1 METLMKD
8 RQNGKSLVRWRGE
21 DKMERLGQH
30 LVRWRYIVVAI
41 WTVLLAV
48 SVYFGLQLPGE
59 LRGNGFAIQD
69 GRFEQ
74 VEDTLNDRFDR
85 AGASM
90 IVLLEGGDLD
100 TVLEDQRERLEAV
113 NGVDGVLTPNENP
126 DARAGDVAY
135 LLLEFNDYET
145 AEASIEDV
153 RNALITNTDTD
164 VRLTGEPVFA
174 DDLNEASKND
184 LIRAELIGIP
194 VALVVLLLVFGT
206 PLAAFMPLFVGVI
219 TFIVA
224 AGALFFFAQ
233 SMELSIFVLN
243 AVAMIA
249 IALGIDFSLLL
260 VNRYR
265 EELAQGKSREA
276 AIVRTVATAGR
287 SILFS
292 GLCVFVGLAGL
303 LFIQVDVFQA
313 VALGALIAVAGAVLS
328 ALTLLPSALY
338 IVGDAINKGRLI
350 KTNEVRS
357 EVRWQQLARFVMK
370 RPVVMTLVA
379 LLLLLPS
386 LWFVRDLELN
396 IPDADA
402 LPTSYESRAA
412 LERWDEVFGATAT
425 DAVLLFE
432 TNDLTESM
440 ILDEL
445 VALTDELNEDP
456 IVDNVTTFLTASGL
470 EPAEFQQLAE
480 VAPEQLEAFDRLLTL
495 DGNTDLALINV
506 SFDVPPSDKEAQAFV
521 RDWLDKGFAVGGPAA
536 FNEEIYEEI
545 YDSIPYAV
553 ITVIL
558 ATFVILMWAFRSIL
572 IPIKAIIMNVLGL
585 GATFGL
591 LVIIFE
597 SGYVY
602 DAETISILTPVFIF
616 SLVFGLSMDYEV
628 FLVSRIEE
636 YYRETGDNDYAT
648 EMGLA
653 KTSKIITSAAV
664 IMIVVT
670 GAFAFTGVSPIKQL
684 GVGIAL
690 AIFIDATIIRILLV
704 PSLMK
709 LFGDWNWWWF
719 GKKNLPKRNLH

>member
-1 METLMKD
+1 
-8 RQNGKSLVRWRGE
+8 
-21 DKMERLGQH
+21 MERLGKI
-30 LVRWRYIVVAI
+30 LVRWRYAVVLI

-69 GRFEQ
+69 GRFAQ

-90 IVLLEGGDLD
+90 IVLLEGGDVE
-100 TVLEDQRERLEAV
+100 TVIEQQRDRLME
-113 NGVDGVLTPNENP
+113 VDGIDGVITPTENP
-126 DARAGDVAY
+126 DARSGDVAY
-135 LLLEFNDYET
+135 LLLEFEDYDT
-145 AEASIEDV
+145 AEASIADV
-153 RNALITNTDTD
+153 RNALIRDTDTD

-194 VALVVLLLVFGT
+194 VALLVLLLVFGT
-206 PLAAFMPLFVGVI
+206 PLAAIMPLFVGLI

-224 AGALFFFAQ
+224 AGSLFFFAQ
-233 SMELSIFVLN
+233 TMELSIFVLN

-276 AIVRTVATAGR
+276 AIIRTVATAGR

-313 VALGALIAVAGAVLS
+313 IALGALIAVAGAVLS

-338 IVGDAINKGRLI
+338 IVGDAINKGRLV
-350 KTNEVRS
+350 KTNETRS
-357 EVRWQQLARFVMK
+357 EVRWQKLARFVMK
-370 RPVVMTLVA
+370 RPVTMTLVA
-379 LLLLLPS
+379 LFLLLPS

-412 LERWDEVFGATAT
+412 LERWDDVFGETST

-432 TNDLTESM
+432 TNDLTDPM

-445 VALTDELNEDP
+445 TALTDELAEDP

-470 EPAEFQQLAE
+470 EPAEFQQLVE
-480 VAPEQLEAFDRLLTL
+480 VAPEQLEAFDRLVTL
-495 DGNTDLALINV
+495 EGNTDLALVNV
-506 SFDVPPSDKEAQAFV
+506 SFDVPPSDKDAQAFV
-521 RDWLDKGFAVGGPAA
+521 RDWRDKGFDVGGPAA

-553 ITVIL
+553 VTVIL
-558 ATFVILMWAFRSIL
+558 ATMVILMWAFRSIL

-719 GKKNLPKRNLH
+719 GKKDLPKRNMH

>member
-1 METLMKD
+1 
-8 RQNGKSLVRWRGE
+8 
-21 DKMERLGQH
+21 MERLGQA
-30 LVRWRYIVVAI
+30 LVRWRYAVVLI

-48 SVYFGLQLPGE
+48 SVYFGLQLPSE

-69 GRFEQ
+69 GRFAQ
-74 VEDTLNDRFDR
+74 VEDKLNDRFDR

-100 TVLEDQRERLEAV
+100 MVIEQQRDRLVEV
-113 NGVDGVLTPNENP
+113 DGVDGVITPAENP
-126 DARAGDVAY
+126 EARDGDVAY
-135 LLLEFNDYET
+135 LLLEFEDYDT
-145 AEASIEDV
+145 AETSIEDV
-153 RNALITNTDTD
+153 RSALIRDTDTD

-194 VALVVLLLVFGT
+194 VALLVLLLVFGT
-206 PLAAFMPLFVGVI
+206 PLAAFMPLFVGLI

-224 AGALFFFAQ
+224 AGSLFFFAQ
-233 SMELSIFVLN
+233 TMELSIFVLN

-265 EELAQGKSREA
+265 EELAKGKSREA

-313 VALGALIAVAGAVLS
+313 IALGALIAVAGAVLS

-338 IVGDAINKGRLI
+338 IVGDTINKGRLV
-350 KTNEVRS
+350 KTNETRS
-357 EVRWQQLARFVMK
+357 EVRWQKLARFVMR
-370 RPVVMTLVA
+370 RPVTMTLVA

-412 LERWDEVFGATAT
+412 LERWDDVFGETST

-432 TNDLTESM
+432 TNDLTDSM

-445 VALTDELNEDP
+445 TGLTDELSEGP

-480 VAPEQLEAFDRLLTL
+480 AAPEQLEAFERLVTL
-495 DGNTDLALINV
+495 EGNTDLALVNV
-506 SFDVPPSDKEAQAFV
+506 SFDVPPSDKDAQAFV
-521 RDWLDKGFAVGGPAA
+521 RDWRENGFDVGGPAA

-553 ITVIL
+553 VTVIL
-558 ATFVILMWAFRSIL
+558 ATMFILMWAFRSVL

-709 LFGDWNWWWF
+709 MFGDWNWWWF
-719 GKKNLPKRNLH
+719 GKKDLPKRNLH

>member
-1 METLMKD
+1 
-8 RQNGKSLVRWRGE
+8 
-21 DKMERLGQH
+21 MERLGQA
-30 LVRWRYIVVAI
+30 LVRWRYAVVLI

-69 GRFEQ
+69 GRFAQ

-90 IVLLEGGDLD
+90 IVLLEGGDLE
-100 TVLEDQRERLEAV
+100 TVIAQQRDRLMDVE
-113 NGVDGVLTPNENP
+113 GVDGVITPSENP
-126 DARAGDVAY
+126 DARSGDAAY
-135 LLLEFNDYET
+135 LLLEFEDYDT
-145 AEASIEDV
+145 AEASIADV
-153 RNALITNTDTD
+153 RDALIRDTETE

-194 VALVVLLLVFGT
+194 VALLVLLLVFGT
-206 PLAAFMPLFVGVI
+206 PLAAVMPLFVGLI

-233 SMELSIFVLN
+233 TMELSIFVLN

-265 EELAQGKSREA
+265 EELAKGNSREA

-313 VALGALIAVAGAVLS
+313 IALGALIAVAGAVLS

-350 KTNEVRS
+350 KTNETRS
-357 EVRWQQLARFVMK
+357 EVRWQKLARFVMR
-370 RPVVMTLVA
+370 RPVTMTLVA

-412 LERWDEVFGATAT
+412 LERWDDVFGETST

-432 TNDLTESM
+432 TNDLTDSM

-445 VALTDELNEDP
+445 TALTDELSEDP
-456 IVDNVTTFLTASGL
+456 IVDNVTTFLTASEL
-470 EPAEFQQLAE
+470 EPAEFQQLAKA
-480 VAPEQLEAFDRLLTL
+480 APKQLEAFNRLVTL
-495 DGNTDLALINV
+495 DGNTDIALVNV
-506 SFDVPPSDKEAQAFV
+506 SFNVPPSDKDAQAFV
-521 RDWLDKGFAVGGPAA
+521 RDWRESGFDVGGPAA

-553 ITVIL
+553 VTVIL
-558 ATFVILMWAFRSIL
+558 ATMVILMWAFRSVL

-709 LFGDWNWWWF
+709 LLGDWNWWWF
-719 GKKNLPKRNLH
+719 GKKDLPKRNLH

>member
-1 METLMKD
+1 
-8 RQNGKSLVRWRGE
+8 
-21 DKMERLGQH
+21 MERLGQA
-30 LVRWRYIVVAI
+30 LVRWRYAVVLI

-69 GRFEQ
+69 GRFAQ

-100 TVLEDQRERLEAV
+100 MVIEQQRDRLVEV
-113 NGVDGVLTPNENP
+113 DGVDGVITPAENP
-126 DARAGDVAY
+126 EARDGDVAY
-135 LLLEFNDYET
+135 LLLEFEDYDT
-145 AEASIEDV
+145 AETSIEDV
-153 RNALITNTDTD
+153 RSALIRDTDTD

-194 VALVVLLLVFGT
+194 VALLVLLLVFGT
-206 PLAAFMPLFVGVI
+206 PLAAFMPLFVGLI

-224 AGALFFFAQ
+224 AGSLFFFAQ
-233 SMELSIFVLN
+233 TMELSIFVLN

-265 EELAQGKSREA
+265 EELAKGKSREA
-276 AIVRTVATAGR
+276 AIVQTVATAGR

-313 VALGALIAVAGAVLS
+313 IALGALIAVAGAVLS

-338 IVGDAINKGRLI
+338 IVGDTINKGRLV
-350 KTNEVRS
+350 KTNETRS
-357 EVRWQQLARFVMK
+357 EVRWQKLARFVMR
-370 RPVVMTLVA
+370 RPVTMTLVA

-412 LERWDEVFGATAT
+412 LERWDDVFGETST

-432 TNDLTESM
+432 TNDLTDSM

-445 VALTDELNEDP
+445 TALTDELSEDP

-480 VAPEQLEAFDRLLTL
+480 AAPEQLEAFERLVTL
-495 DGNTDLALINV
+495 EGNTDLALVNV
-506 SFDVPPSDKEAQAFV
+506 SFDVPPSDKDAQAFV
-521 RDWLDKGFAVGGPAA
+521 RDWRENGFDVGGPAA

-553 ITVIL
+553 VTVIL
-558 ATFVILMWAFRSIL
+558 ATMFILMWAFRSVL

-709 LFGDWNWWWF
+709 MFGDWNWWWF
-719 GKKNLPKRNLH
+719 GKKDLPKRNLH

>member
-1 METLMKD
+1 
-8 RQNGKSLVRWRGE
+8 
-21 DKMERLGQH
+21 MERLGQA
-30 LVRWRYIVVAI
+30 LVRWRYAVVLI

-48 SVYFGLQLPGE
+48 SVYFGLQLPSE

-69 GRFEQ
+69 GRFAQ

-90 IVLLEGGDLD
+90 IVLLEGGDLE
-100 TVLEDQRERLEAV
+100 TVIEQQRDRLAEV
-113 NGVDGVLTPNENP
+113 DGVDGVITPTENP
-126 DARAGDVAY
+126 DARSGDVAY
-135 LLLEFNDYET
+135 LLLEFEDYDA
-145 AEASIEDV
+145 AEASISDV
-153 RNALITNTDTD
+153 RNALIRDTDTN

-194 VALVVLLLVFGT
+194 VALLVLLLVFGT
-206 PLAAFMPLFVGVI
+206 PLAAVMPLFVGLI

-224 AGALFFFAQ
+224 AGSLFFFAQ
-233 SMELSIFVLN
+233 TMELSIFVLN

-265 EELAQGKSREA
+265 EELTHGKSREA

-313 VALGALIAVAGAVLS
+313 IALGALIAVAGAVLS

-338 IVGDAINKGRLI
+338 IVGDAINKGRLV
-350 KTNEVRS
+350 KTNETRS
-357 EVRWQQLARFVMK
+357 EVRWQKLARFVMR
-370 RPVVMTLVA
+370 RPVTMTLVA

-412 LERWDEVFGATAT
+412 LERWDDVFGETST

-432 TNDLTESM
+432 TNDLTDSM

-445 VALTDELNEDP
+445 TALTDELSEDP

-480 VAPEQLEAFDRLLTL
+480 VAPEQLEAFERLVTL
-495 DGNTDLALINV
+495 EGNTDLALVNISFNV
-506 SFDVPPSDKEAQAFV
+506 APSDKDAQAFV
-521 RDWLDKGFAVGGPAA
+521 RDWRESGFDVGGPAA

-553 ITVIL
+553 VTVIL
-558 ATFVILMWAFRSIL
+558 ATMVILMWAFRSVL

-709 LFGDWNWWWF
+709 LLGDWNWWWF
-719 GKKNLPKRNLH
+719 GKKDLPKRNLH

>member
-1 METLMKD
+1 
-8 RQNGKSLVRWRGE
+8 
-21 DKMERLGQH
+21 MERLGQA
-30 LVRWRYIVVAI
+30 LVRWRYAVVLI

-48 SVYFGLQLPGE
+48 SVYFGLQLPSE

-69 GRFEQ
+69 GRFAQ

-100 TVLEDQRERLEAV
+100 TVIEQQRDRLIDV
-113 NGVDGVLTPNENP
+113 DGVDGVITPAENP
-126 DARAGDVAY
+126 DARSGDAAY
-135 LLLEFNDYET
+135 LLLEFEDYDT
-145 AEASIEDV
+145 AEASIDDV
-153 RNALITNTDTD
+153 RNALIRDTDTD

-194 VALVVLLLVFGT
+194 VALLVLLLVFGT
-206 PLAAFMPLFVGVI
+206 PLAAVMPLFVGLI

-224 AGALFFFAQ
+224 AGSLFFFAQ
-233 SMELSIFVLN
+233 TMELSIFVLN

-265 EELAQGKSREA
+265 EELAHGKSREA

-313 VALGALIAVAGAVLS
+313 IALGALIAVAGAVLS

-350 KTNEVRS
+350 KTNETRS
-357 EVRWQQLARFVMK
+357 EVRWQKLARFVMR
-370 RPVVMTLVA
+370 RPVTMTLVA

-412 LERWDEVFGATAT
+412 LERWDDVFGETST

-432 TNDLTESM
+432 TNDLTDSM

-445 VALTDELNEDP
+445 TALTDELSEDP

-480 VAPEQLEAFDRLLTL
+480 AAPEQLEAFERLVTL
-495 DGNTDLALINV
+495 EGNTDLALVNV
-506 SFDVPPSDKEAQAFV
+506 SFNVPPSDKDAQAFV
-521 RDWLDKGFAVGGPAA
+521 RDWRESGFDVGGPAA

-553 ITVIL
+553 VTVIL
-558 ATFVILMWAFRSIL
+558 ATMVILMWAFRSVL

-709 LFGDWNWWWF
+709 LLGDWNWWWF
-719 GKKNLPKRNLH
+719 GKKDLPKRNLH

>member
-1 METLMKD
+1 MERL
-8 RQNGKSLVRWRGE
+8 GKNLVRWRFW
-21 DKMERLGQH
+21 
-30 LVRWRYIVVAI
+30 VIAV

-48 SVYFGLQLPGE
+48 SIYFGLQLPGE
-59 LRGNGFAIQD
+59 LRGNGFAVQD
-69 GRFEQ
+69 GRFAQ
-74 VEDTLNDRFDR
+74 VEDTLNNRFDR

-90 IVLLEGGDLD
+90 IVLLEGGDLE
-100 TVLEDQRERLEAV
+100 TVMAEQKTRLESV
-113 NGVDGVLTPNENP
+113 MGVDGVITPVENP
-126 DARAGDVAY
+126 DARSGDAAY
-135 LLLEFNDYET
+135 FVLEFEDQEA
-145 AEASIEDV
+145 AEAAIADV
-153 RNALITNTDTD
+153 RDELIRDTDTE

-174 DDLNEASKND
+174 QDLNEASKND

-206 PLAAFMPLFVGVI
+206 PLAAFMPLFVGLI

-224 AGALFFFAQ
+224 AGSLFFFTQ
-233 SMELSIFVLN
+233 TMELSIFVLN

-265 EELAQGKSREA
+265 EELAKGLAREA

-313 VALGALIAVAGAVLS
+313 IALGALIAVAGAVLS

-350 KTNEVRS
+350 RTNETRS
-357 EVRWQQLARFVMK
+357 EVRWQKLARFVMK
-370 RPVVMTLVA
+370 RPVAMTLVA

-412 LERWDEVFGATAT
+412 LERWDDVFGETST

-432 TNDLTESM
+432 TNDLTDSM

-445 VALTDELNEDP
+445 TTLTDELNEDP
-456 IVDNVTTFLTASGL
+456 IVDNVTTFLTASNL
-470 EPAEFQQLAE
+470 TAAEFQQLVQ
-480 VAPEQLEAFDRLLTL
+480 VAPEQLEAFERLVTL
-495 DGNTDLALINV
+495 EGNTDLALVNV
-506 SFDVPPSDKEAQAFV
+506 SFDVPPSDKAAQAFV
-521 RDWLDKGFAVGGPAA
+521 RDWRDQGFDVGGPAA

-553 ITVIL
+553 VTVIL
-558 ATFVILMWAFRSIL
+558 ATMVILMWAFRSIL

-690 AIFIDATIIRILLV
+690 AIFIDATIIRMLLV

-719 GKKNLPKRNLH
+719 GKKDLPKRNLH

>member
-1 METLMKD
+1 
-8 RQNGKSLVRWRGE
+8 
-21 DKMERLGQH
+21 MERLGH
-30 LVRWRYIVVAI
+30 TLVRWRYIVVAI

-69 GRFEQ
+69 GRFAQ
-74 VEDTLNDRFDR
+74 VEDKLNDRFDR

-100 TVLEDQRERLEAV
+100 AALEEQREQLEAV
-113 NGVDGVLTPNENP
+113 NGVDGIITPDENP
-126 DARAGDVAY
+126 DARSGDVAY

-153 RNALITNTDTD
+153 RNALIQNSDTEI
-164 VRLTGEPVFA
+164 RLTGEPVFA

-224 AGALFFFAQ
+224 AGSLFFFAQ
-233 SMELSIFVLN
+233 TMELSIFVLN

-265 EELAQGKSREA
+265 EELAKGKSREA

-313 VALGALIAVAGAVLS
+313 IALGALIAVAGAVLS

-412 LERWDEVFGATAT
+412 LERWDDVFGATAT

-432 TNDLTESM
+432 TNDLTNSM

-445 VALTDELNEDP
+445 TALTDELNEDP

-470 EPAEFQQLAE
+470 EPEAFQQLAE
-480 VAPEQLEAFDRLLTL
+480 VAPEQLEAFDRLVTL
-495 DGNTDLALINV
+495 DGDTNLALVNV

-521 RDWLDKGFAVGGPAA
+521 RDWREKGFEVGGPAA

-653 KTSKIITSAAV
+653 KTSKIITSAAI

>member
-1 METLMKD
+1 
-8 RQNGKSLVRWRGE
+8 
-21 DKMERLGQH
+21 MERLGQA
-30 LVRWRYIVVAI
+30 LVRWRYAVVLI

-48 SVYFGLQLPGE
+48 SVYFGLQLPSE

-69 GRFEQ
+69 GRFAQ

-90 IVLLEGGDLD
+90 IVLLEGGDLE
-100 TVLEDQRERLEAV
+100 TVIEQQRDRLLDVE
-113 NGVDGVLTPNENP
+113 GIDGVITPAENP
-126 DARAGDVAY
+126 EARSGDVAY
-135 LLLEFNDYET
+135 LLLEFEDYDA
-145 AEASIEDV
+145 AEASIADV
-153 RNALITNTDTD
+153 RDALIRDTDTD

-194 VALVVLLLVFGT
+194 VALLVLLLVFGT
-206 PLAAFMPLFVGVI
+206 PLAAVMPLFVGLI

-224 AGALFFFAQ
+224 AGSLFFFAQ
-233 SMELSIFVLN
+233 TMELSIFVLN

-265 EELAQGKSREA
+265 EELAHGKSREA

-313 VALGALIAVAGAVLS
+313 IALGALIAVAGAVLS

-350 KTNEVRS
+350 KTNETRS
-357 EVRWQQLARFVMK
+357 EVRWQKLARFVMR
-370 RPVVMTLVA
+370 RPVTMTLVA

-412 LERWDEVFGATAT
+412 LERWDDVFGETST

-432 TNDLTESM
+432 TNDLTDSM

-445 VALTDELNEDP
+445 TALTDELSEDP

-480 VAPEQLEAFDRLLTL
+480 AAPEQLEAFERLVTL
-495 DGNTDLALINV
+495 EGNTDLALVNV
-506 SFDVPPSDKEAQAFV
+506 SFNVPPSDKDAQAFV
-521 RDWLDKGFAVGGPAA
+521 RDWRESGFDVGGPAA

-553 ITVIL
+553 VTVIL
-558 ATFVILMWAFRSIL
+558 ATMVILMWAFRSVL

-709 LFGDWNWWWF
+709 LLGDWNWWWF
-719 GKKNLPKRNLH
+719 GKKDLPKRNLH

>member
-1 METLMKD
+1 
-8 RQNGKSLVRWRGE
+8 
-21 DKMERLGQH
+21 MERLGQA
-30 LVRWRYIVVAI
+30 LVRWRYAVVLI

-48 SVYFGLQLPGE
+48 SVYFGLQLPSE

-69 GRFEQ
+69 GRFAQ

-100 TVLEDQRERLEAV
+100 MVIEQQRDRLVEV
-113 NGVDGVLTPNENP
+113 DGVDGVITPAENP
-126 DARAGDVAY
+126 EARDGDVAY
-135 LLLEFNDYET
+135 LLLEFEDYDT
-145 AEASIEDV
+145 AETSIEDV
-153 RNALITNTDTD
+153 RSALIRDTDTD

-194 VALVVLLLVFGT
+194 VALLVLLLVFGT
-206 PLAAFMPLFVGVI
+206 PLAAFMPLFVGLI

-224 AGALFFFAQ
+224 AGSLFFFAQ
-233 SMELSIFVLN
+233 TMELSIFVLN

-265 EELAQGKSREA
+265 EELAKGKSREA

-313 VALGALIAVAGAVLS
+313 IALGALIAVAGAVLS

-338 IVGDAINKGRLI
+338 IVGDTINKGRLV
-350 KTNEVRS
+350 KTNETRS
-357 EVRWQQLARFVMK
+357 EVRWQKLARFVMR
-370 RPVVMTLVA
+370 RPVTMTLVA

-412 LERWDEVFGATAT
+412 LERWDDVFGETST

-432 TNDLTESM
+432 TNDLTDSM

-445 VALTDELNEDP
+445 TALTDELSEDP

-480 VAPEQLEAFDRLLTL
+480 AAPEQLEAFERLVTL
-495 DGNTDLALINV
+495 EGNTDLALVNV
-506 SFDVPPSDKEAQAFV
+506 SFNVPPSDKDAQAFV
-521 RDWLDKGFAVGGPAA
+521 RDWRENGFDVGGPAA

-553 ITVIL
+553 VTVIL
-558 ATFVILMWAFRSIL
+558 ATMFILMWAFRSVL

-709 LFGDWNWWWF
+709 MFGDWNWWWF
-719 GKKNLPKRNLH
+719 GKKDLPKRNLH

>member
-1 METLMKD
+1 
-8 RQNGKSLVRWRGE
+8 
-21 DKMERLGQH
+21 MERLGQA
-30 LVRWRYIVVAI
+30 LVRWRYAVVLI
-41 WTVLLAV
+41 WTVLLTV
-48 SVYFGLQLPGE
+48 SVYFGLQLPSE

-69 GRFEQ
+69 GRFAQ

-100 TVLEDQRERLEAV
+100 TVIEQQRDRLAE
-113 NGVDGVLTPNENP
+113 VDGIDGVITPAENP
-126 DARAGDVAY
+126 EARDGDVAY
-135 LLLEFNDYET
+135 LLLEFEDYDT

-153 RNALITNTDTD
+153 RSALIRDTDTD

-194 VALVVLLLVFGT
+194 VALLVLLLVFGT
-206 PLAAFMPLFVGVI
+206 PLAAFMPLFVGLI

-224 AGALFFFAQ
+224 AGSLFFFAQ
-233 SMELSIFVLN
+233 TMELSIFVLN

-265 EELAQGKSREA
+265 EELAKEKSREA

-313 VALGALIAVAGAVLS
+313 IALGALIAVAGAVLS

-338 IVGDAINKGRLI
+338 IVGDTINKGRLV
-350 KTNEVRS
+350 KTNETRS
-357 EVRWQQLARFVMK
+357 EVRWQKLARFVMR
-370 RPVVMTLVA
+370 RPVTMTLVA

-412 LERWDEVFGATAT
+412 LERWDDVFGETST

-432 TNDLTESM
+432 TNDLTDSM

-445 VALTDELNEDP
+445 TALTDELSEDP

-480 VAPEQLEAFDRLLTL
+480 AAPEQLEAFDRLVTL
-495 DGNTDLALINV
+495 EGNTDLALVNV
-506 SFDVPPSDKEAQAFV
+506 SFDVPPSDKDAQAFV
-521 RDWLDKGFAVGGPAA
+521 RDWRENGFDVGGPAA

-553 ITVIL
+553 VTVIL
-558 ATFVILMWAFRSIL
+558 ATMVILMWAFRSVL

-709 LFGDWNWWWF
+709 MFGDWNWWWF
-719 GKKNLPKRNLH
+719 GKKDLPKRNLH

>member
-1 METLMKD
+1 
-8 RQNGKSLVRWRGE
+8 
-21 DKMERLGQH
+21 MERLGQA
-30 LVRWRYIVVAI
+30 LVRWRYAVVLI

-48 SVYFGLQLPGE
+48 SVYFGLQLPSE

-69 GRFEQ
+69 GRFAQ

-90 IVLLEGGDLD
+90 IVLLEGGDLE
-100 TVLEDQRERLEAV
+100 TVIEQQRDRLVEID
-113 NGVDGVLTPNENP
+113 GVDGVIRPAENP
-126 DARAGDVAY
+126 DARSGDVAY
-135 LLLEFNDYET
+135 LLLEFEDYDT

-153 RNALITNTDTD
+153 RGALIRDTDTD

-194 VALVVLLLVFGT
+194 VALLVLLLVFGT
-206 PLAAFMPLFVGVI
+206 PLAAFMPLFVGLI

-224 AGALFFFAQ
+224 AGSLFFFAQ
-233 SMELSIFVLN
+233 TMELSIFVLN

-265 EELAQGKSREA
+265 EELAKGKSREA

-313 VALGALIAVAGAVLS
+313 IALGALIAVAGAVLS

-338 IVGDAINKGRLI
+338 IVGDAINKGRLV
-350 KTNEVRS
+350 KTNETRS
-357 EVRWQQLARFVMK
+357 EVRWQKLARFVMR
-370 RPVVMTLVA
+370 RPVTMTLVA

-412 LERWDEVFGATAT
+412 LERWDDVFGETST

-432 TNDLTESM
+432 TNDLTDSM

-445 VALTDELNEDP
+445 TALTDELSDDP

-470 EPAEFQQLAE
+470 EPVEFQQLAE
-480 VAPEQLEAFDRLLTL
+480 AAPEQLEAFERLVTL
-495 DGNTDLALINV
+495 EGNTDLALVNV
-506 SFDVPPSDKEAQAFV
+506 SFNVPPSDKDAQAFV
-521 RDWLDKGFAVGGPAA
+521 RDWRESGFDVGGPAA

-553 ITVIL
+553 VTVIM
-558 ATFVILMWAFRSIL
+558 ATMIILMWAFRSVL

-709 LFGDWNWWWF
+709 MFGDWNWWWF
-719 GKKNLPKRNLH
+719 GKKDLPKRNLH

>member
-1 METLMKD
+1 
-8 RQNGKSLVRWRGE
+8 
-21 DKMERLGQH
+21 MERLGH
-30 LVRWRYIVVAI
+30 TLVRWRYIVVAI

-59 LRGNGFAIQD
+59 LRGNGFAIQE
-69 GRFEQ
+69 GRFAQ
-74 VEDTLNDRFDR
+74 VEDKLNDRFDR

-100 TVLEDQRERLEAV
+100 AALEEQREQLEAV
-113 NGVDGVLTPNENP
+113 NGVDGIITPDENP
-126 DARAGDVAY
+126 DARSGDVAY

-153 RNALITNTDTD
+153 RNALIQNSDTEI
-164 VRLTGEPVFA
+164 RLTGEPVFA

-224 AGALFFFAQ
+224 AGSLFFFAQ
-233 SMELSIFVLN
+233 TMELSIFVLN

-265 EELAQGKSREA
+265 EELAKGKSREA

-313 VALGALIAVAGAVLS
+313 IALGALIAVAGAVLS

-412 LERWDEVFGATAT
+412 LERWDDVFGATAT

-432 TNDLTESM
+432 TNDLTNSM

-445 VALTDELNEDP
+445 TALTDELNEDP

-470 EPAEFQQLAE
+470 EPEAFQQLAE
-480 VAPEQLEAFDRLLTL
+480 VAPEQLEAFDRLVTL
-495 DGNTDLALINV
+495 DGDTNLALVNV

-521 RDWLDKGFAVGGPAA
+521 RDWREKGFEVGGPAA

-653 KTSKIITSAAV
+653 KTSKIITSAAI

>member
-1 METLMKD
+1 
-8 RQNGKSLVRWRGE
+8 
-21 DKMERLGQH
+21 MERLGQA
-30 LVRWRYIVVAI
+30 LVRWRYAVVLI

-48 SVYFGLQLPGE
+48 SVYFGLQLPSE

-69 GRFEQ
+69 GRFAQ

-100 TVLEDQRERLEAV
+100 TVIEQQRDRLID
-113 NGVDGVLTPNENP
+113 VDGIDGVITPAENL
-126 DARAGDVAY
+126 DARSGNVAY
-135 LLLEFNDYET
+135 LLLEFEDYDT
-145 AEASIEDV
+145 AEASIDDV
-153 RNALITNTDTD
+153 RNALIRDTDTD

-194 VALVVLLLVFGT
+194 VALLVLLLVFGT
-206 PLAAFMPLFVGVI
+206 PLAAVMPLFVGLI

-224 AGALFFFAQ
+224 AGSLFFFAQ
-233 SMELSIFVLN
+233 TMELSIFVLN

-265 EELAQGKSREA
+265 EELAHGKSREA

-313 VALGALIAVAGAVLS
+313 IALGALIAVAGAVLS

-350 KTNEVRS
+350 KTNETRS
-357 EVRWQQLARFVMK
+357 EVRWQKLARFVMR
-370 RPVVMTLVA
+370 RPVTMTLVA

-412 LERWDEVFGATAT
+412 LERWDDVFGETST

-432 TNDLTESM
+432 TNDLTDSM

-445 VALTDELNEDP
+445 TALTDELSEDP

-480 VAPEQLEAFDRLLTL
+480 AAPEQLEAFERLVTL
-495 DGNTDLALINV
+495 EGNTDLALVNV
-506 SFDVPPSDKEAQAFV
+506 SFNVPPSDKDAQAFV
-521 RDWLDKGFAVGGPAA
+521 RDWRESGFDVGGPAA

-553 ITVIL
+553 VTVIL
-558 ATFVILMWAFRSIL
+558 ATMVILMWAFRSVL

-709 LFGDWNWWWF
+709 LLGDWNWWWF
-719 GKKNLPKRNLH
+719 GKKDLPKRNLH

>member
-1 METLMKD
+1 
-8 RQNGKSLVRWRGE
+8 
-21 DKMERLGQH
+21 MERLGQA
-30 LVRWRYIVVAI
+30 LVRWRYAVVLI

-48 SVYFGLQLPGE
+48 SVYFGLQLPSE

-69 GRFEQ
+69 GRFAQ
-74 VEDTLNDRFDR
+74 VEDKLNDRFDR

-100 TVLEDQRERLEAV
+100 TVIEQQRDRLAE
-113 NGVDGVLTPNENP
+113 VDGIDGVITPAENP
-126 DARAGDVAY
+126 EARDGDVAY
-135 LLLEFNDYET
+135 LLLEFEDYDT

-153 RNALITNTDTD
+153 RRALIRDTDTD

-194 VALVVLLLVFGT
+194 VALLVLLLVFGT
-206 PLAAFMPLFVGVI
+206 PLAAFMPLFVGLI

-224 AGALFFFAQ
+224 AGSLFFFAQ
-233 SMELSIFVLN
+233 TMELSIFVLN

-265 EELAQGKSREA
+265 EELAKGKSREA

-313 VALGALIAVAGAVLS
+313 IALGALIAVAGAVLS

-338 IVGDAINKGRLI
+338 IVGDTINKGRLV
-350 KTNEVRS
+350 KTNETRS
-357 EVRWQQLARFVMK
+357 EVRWQKLARFVMR
-370 RPVVMTLVA
+370 RPVTMTLVA

-412 LERWDEVFGATAT
+412 LERWDDVFGETST

-432 TNDLTESM
+432 TNDLTDSM

-445 VALTDELNEDP
+445 TALTDELSEDP

-480 VAPEQLEAFDRLLTL
+480 AAPEQLEAFERLVTL
-495 DGNTDLALINV
+495 EGNTDLALVNV
-506 SFDVPPSDKEAQAFV
+506 SFNVPPSDKDAQAFV
-521 RDWLDKGFAVGGPAA
+521 RDWRENGFDVGGPAA

-553 ITVIL
+553 VTVIL
-558 ATFVILMWAFRSIL
+558 ATMVILMWAFRSVL

-670 GAFAFTGVSPIKQL
+670 GAFAFTGVSPIK
-684 GVGIAL
+684 
-690 AIFIDATIIRILLV
+690 
-704 PSLMK
+704 
-709 LFGDWNWWWF
+709 
-719 GKKNLPKRNLH
+719 

>member
-1 METLMKD
+1 
-8 RQNGKSLVRWRGE
+8 
-21 DKMERLGQH
+21 MERLGQA
-30 LVRWRYIVVAI
+30 LVRWRYAVVLI

-48 SVYFGLQLPGE
+48 SVYFGLQLPSE

-69 GRFEQ
+69 GRFAQ

-100 TVLEDQRERLEAV
+100 MVIEQQRDRLVEV
-113 NGVDGVLTPNENP
+113 DGVDGVITPAENP
-126 DARAGDVAY
+126 EARDGDVAY
-135 LLLEFNDYET
+135 LLLEFEDYDT
-145 AEASIEDV
+145 AETSIEDV
-153 RNALITNTDTD
+153 RSALIRDTDTD

-194 VALVVLLLVFGT
+194 VALLVLLLVFGT
-206 PLAAFMPLFVGVI
+206 PLAAVMPLFVGLI

-224 AGALFFFAQ
+224 AGSLFFFAQ
-233 SMELSIFVLN
+233 TMELSIFVLN

-265 EELAQGKSREA
+265 EELAKGKSREA

-313 VALGALIAVAGAVLS
+313 IALGALIAVAGAVLS

-338 IVGDAINKGRLI
+338 IVGDTINKGRLV
-350 KTNEVRS
+350 KTNETRS
-357 EVRWQQLARFVMK
+357 EVRWQKLARFVMR
-370 RPVVMTLVA
+370 RPVTMTLVA

-412 LERWDEVFGATAT
+412 LERWDDVFGETST

-432 TNDLTESM
+432 TNDLTDSM

-445 VALTDELNEDP
+445 TALTDELSEDP

-480 VAPEQLEAFDRLLTL
+480 AAPEQLEAFERLVTL
-495 DGNTDLALINV
+495 EGNTDLALVNV
-506 SFDVPPSDKEAQAFV
+506 SFNVPPSDKDAQAFV
-521 RDWLDKGFAVGGPAA
+521 RDWRDKGFDVGGPAA

-553 ITVIL
+553 VTVIL
-558 ATFVILMWAFRSIL
+558 ATMVILMWAFRSVL

-709 LFGDWNWWWF
+709 VFGDWNWWWF
-719 GKKNLPKRNLH
+719 GKKDLPKRNLH

>member
-1 METLMKD
+1 
-8 RQNGKSLVRWRGE
+8 
-21 DKMERLGQH
+21 MERLGQA
-30 LVRWRYIVVAI
+30 LVRWRYAVVLI

-48 SVYFGLQLPGE
+48 SVYFGLQLPSE

-69 GRFEQ
+69 GRFAQ
-74 VEDTLNDRFDR
+74 VEDKLNDRFDR

-100 TVLEDQRERLEAV
+100 TVIEQQRDRLAE
-113 NGVDGVLTPNENP
+113 VDGIDGVITPAENP
-126 DARAGDVAY
+126 EARDGDVAY
-135 LLLEFNDYET
+135 LLLEFEDYDT

-153 RNALITNTDTD
+153 RSALIRDTDTD

-194 VALVVLLLVFGT
+194 VALLVLLLVFGT
-206 PLAAFMPLFVGVI
+206 PLAAFMPLFVGLI

-224 AGALFFFAQ
+224 AGSLFFFAQ
-233 SMELSIFVLN
+233 TMELSIFVLN

-265 EELAQGKSREA
+265 EELAKGKSREA

-313 VALGALIAVAGAVLS
+313 IALGALIAVAGAVLS

-338 IVGDAINKGRLI
+338 IVGDTINRGRLV
-350 KTNEVRS
+350 KTNETRS
-357 EVRWQQLARFVMK
+357 EVRWQKLARFVMR
-370 RPVVMTLVA
+370 RPVTMTLVA

-412 LERWDEVFGATAT
+412 LERWDDVFGETST

-432 TNDLTESM
+432 TNDLTDSM

-445 VALTDELNEDP
+445 TALTDELSEDP

-480 VAPEQLEAFDRLLTL
+480 AAPEQLEAFDRLITL
-495 DGNTDLALINV
+495 EGNTDLALVNV
-506 SFDVPPSDKEAQAFV
+506 SFDVPPSDKDAQAFV
-521 RDWLDKGFAVGGPAA
+521 RDWRENGFDVGGPAA

-553 ITVIL
+553 VTVIL
-558 ATFVILMWAFRSIL
+558 ATMVILMWAFRSVL

-709 LFGDWNWWWF
+709 MFGDWNWWWF
-719 GKKNLPKRNLH
+719 GKKDLPKRNLH

>member
-1 METLMKD
+1 
-8 RQNGKSLVRWRGE
+8 
-21 DKMERLGQH
+21 MERLGQA
-30 LVRWRYIVVAI
+30 LVRWRYAVVLI

-69 GRFEQ
+69 GRFAQ
-74 VEDTLNDRFDR
+74 VEDKLNDRFDR

-90 IVLLEGGDLD
+90 IVLLEGGDLE
-100 TVLEDQRERLEAV
+100 TVIEQQRDRLAEV
-113 NGVDGVLTPNENP
+113 DGVDGVITPAENP
-126 DARAGDVAY
+126 EARDGDVAY
-135 LLLEFNDYET
+135 LLLEFEDYDT
-145 AEASIEDV
+145 AETSIEDV
-153 RNALITNTDTD
+153 RSALIRDTDTD

-194 VALVVLLLVFGT
+194 VALLVLLLVFGT
-206 PLAAFMPLFVGVI
+206 PLAAFMPLFVGLI

-224 AGALFFFAQ
+224 AGSLFFFAQ
-233 SMELSIFVLN
+233 TMELSIFVLN

-265 EELAQGKSREA
+265 EELAKGKSREA

-313 VALGALIAVAGAVLS
+313 IALGALIAVAGAVLS

-338 IVGDAINKGRLI
+338 IVGDTINKGRLV
-350 KTNEVRS
+350 KTNETRS
-357 EVRWQQLARFVMK
+357 EVRWQKLARFVMR
-370 RPVVMTLVA
+370 RPVTMTLVA

-412 LERWDEVFGATAT
+412 LERWDDVFGETST

-432 TNDLTESM
+432 TNDLTDSM

-445 VALTDELNEDP
+445 TALTDELSEDP

-480 VAPEQLEAFDRLLTL
+480 AAPEQLEAFERLVTL
-495 DGNTDLALINV
+495 EGNTDLALVNV
-506 SFDVPPSDKEAQAFV
+506 SFAVPPSDKDAQAFV
-521 RDWLDKGFAVGGPAA
+521 RDWRENGFDVGGPAA

-553 ITVIL
+553 VTVIL
-558 ATFVILMWAFRSIL
+558 ATMFILMWAFRSVL

-709 LFGDWNWWWF
+709 MFGDWNWWWF
-719 GKKNLPKRNLH
+719 GKKDLPKRNLH

>member
-1 METLMKD
+1 
-8 RQNGKSLVRWRGE
+8 
-21 DKMERLGQH
+21 MERLGQA
-30 LVRWRYIVVAI
+30 LVRWRYAVVLI

-48 SVYFGLQLPGE
+48 SVYFGLQLPSE

-69 GRFEQ
+69 GRFAQ

-100 TVLEDQRERLEAV
+100 TVIEQQRDRLAE
-113 NGVDGVLTPNENP
+113 VDGIDGVITPAENP
-126 DARAGDVAY
+126 DARSGDAAY
-135 LLLEFNDYET
+135 LLLEFEDYDT
-145 AEASIEDV
+145 AEASIDDV
-153 RNALITNTDTD
+153 RNALIRDTDTD

-194 VALVVLLLVFGT
+194 VALLVLLLVFGT
-206 PLAAFMPLFVGVI
+206 PLAAVMPLFVGLI

-224 AGALFFFAQ
+224 AGSLFFFAQ
-233 SMELSIFVLN
+233 TMELSIFVLN

-265 EELAQGKSREA
+265 EELAKGKSREA

-313 VALGALIAVAGAVLS
+313 IALGALIAVAGAVLS

-338 IVGDAINKGRLI
+338 IVGDAINKGRLV
-350 KTNEVRS
+350 KTNETRS
-357 EVRWQQLARFVMK
+357 EVRWQKLARFVMR
-370 RPVVMTLVA
+370 RPVTMTLVA

-412 LERWDEVFGATAT
+412 LERWDDVFGETST

-432 TNDLTESM
+432 TNDLTDSM

-445 VALTDELNEDP
+445 TALTDELSEDP

-480 VAPEQLEAFDRLLTL
+480 AAPEQLEAFERLVTL
-495 DGNTDLALINV
+495 EGNTDLALVNV
-506 SFDVPPSDKEAQAFV
+506 SFNVPPSDKDAQAFV
-521 RDWLDKGFAVGGPAA
+521 RDWRENGFDVGGPAA

-553 ITVIL
+553 VTVIL
-558 ATFVILMWAFRSIL
+558 ATMVILMWAFRSVL

-709 LFGDWNWWWF
+709 MFGDWNWWWF
-719 GKKNLPKRNLH
+719 GKKDLPKRNLH

>member
-1 METLMKD
+1 
-8 RQNGKSLVRWRGE
+8 
-21 DKMERLGQH
+21 MERLGKN
-30 LVRWRYIVVAI
+30 LVRWRYAVVLI

-48 SVYFGLQLPGE
+48 SVYFGLQLPSE

-69 GRFEQ
+69 GRFAQ
-74 VEDTLNDRFDR
+74 VEDKLNDRFDR

-100 TVLEDQRERLEAV
+100 TIIEQQRDQLVEV
-113 NGVDGVLTPNENP
+113 DGVDGVITPAENP
-126 DARAGDVAY
+126 EARDGDVAY
-135 LLLEFNDYET
+135 LLLEFEDYDT

-153 RNALITNTDTD
+153 RSALIRDTDTD

-194 VALVVLLLVFGT
+194 VALLVLLLVFGT
-206 PLAAFMPLFVGVI
+206 PLAAFMPLFVGLI

-224 AGALFFFAQ
+224 AGSLFFFAQ
-233 SMELSIFVLN
+233 TMELSIFVLN

-265 EELAQGKSREA
+265 EELVTGKSREA

-313 VALGALIAVAGAVLS
+313 IALGALIAVAGAVLS

-338 IVGDAINKGRLI
+338 IVGDAINKGRLV
-350 KTNEVRS
+350 KTNETRS
-357 EVRWQQLARFVMK
+357 EVRWQKLARFVMR
-370 RPVVMTLVA
+370 RPVTMTLVA

-412 LERWDEVFGATAT
+412 LERWDDVFGETST

-432 TNDLTESM
+432 TNDLTDPM

-445 VALTDELNEDP
+445 TALTEELSADP

-470 EPAEFQQLAE
+470 EPAEFQQLVE
-480 VAPEQLEAFDRLLTL
+480 VAPEQLEAFDRLVTL
-495 DGNTDLALINV
+495 EGNTDLALVNI
-506 SFDVPPSDKEAQAFV
+506 SFDVPPSDKDAQAFV
-521 RDWLDKGFAVGGPAA
+521 RDWRENGFDVGGPAA

-558 ATFVILMWAFRSIL
+558 ATMVILMWAFRSVL

-709 LFGDWNWWWF
+709 LFGNWNWWWF
-719 GKKNLPKRNLH
+719 GKKDLPKRNLH

>member
-1 METLMKD
+1 
-8 RQNGKSLVRWRGE
+8 
-21 DKMERLGQH
+21 MERLGQA
-30 LVRWRYIVVAI
+30 LVRWRYAVVLI

-69 GRFEQ
+69 GRFAQ

-100 TVLEDQRERLEAV
+100 MVIEQQRDRLVEV
-113 NGVDGVLTPNENP
+113 DGVDGVITPAENP
-126 DARAGDVAY
+126 EARDGDVAY
-135 LLLEFNDYET
+135 LLLEFEDYDT
-145 AEASIEDV
+145 AETSIEDV
-153 RNALITNTDTD
+153 RSALIRDTDTD

-194 VALVVLLLVFGT
+194 VALLVLLLVFGT
-206 PLAAFMPLFVGVI
+206 PLAAFMPLFVGLI

-224 AGALFFFAQ
+224 AGSLFFFAQ
-233 SMELSIFVLN
+233 TMELSIFVLN

-265 EELAQGKSREA
+265 EELAKGKSREA

-313 VALGALIAVAGAVLS
+313 IALGALIAVAGAVLS

-338 IVGDAINKGRLI
+338 IVGDTINKGRLV
-350 KTNEVRS
+350 KTNETRS
-357 EVRWQQLARFVMK
+357 EVRWQKLARFVMR
-370 RPVVMTLVA
+370 RPVTMTLVA

-412 LERWDEVFGATAT
+412 LERWDDVFGETST

-432 TNDLTESM
+432 TNDLTDSM

-445 VALTDELNEDP
+445 TALTDELSEDP

-480 VAPEQLEAFDRLLTL
+480 AAPEQLEAFERLVTL
-495 DGNTDLALINV
+495 EGNTDLALVNV
-506 SFDVPPSDKEAQAFV
+506 SFDVPPSDKDAQAFV
-521 RDWLDKGFAVGGPAA
+521 RDWRENGFDVGGPAA

-553 ITVIL
+553 VTVIL
-558 ATFVILMWAFRSIL
+558 ATMFILMWAFRSVL

-709 LFGDWNWWWF
+709 MFGDWNWWWF
-719 GKKNLPKRNLH
+719 GKKDLPKRNLH

>member
-1 METLMKD
+1 MEWIG
-8 RQNGKSLVRWRGE
+8 RQ
-21 DKMERLGQH
+21 
-30 LVRWRYIVVAI
+30 LVRWRYG
-41 WTVLLAV
+41 VLLVWALLLAGA
-48 SVYFGLQLPGE
+48 VYFGLQLPGE
-59 LRGNGFAIQD
+59 LKGNGFAIQD
-69 GRFEQ
+69 GRFQ
-74 VEDTLNDRFDR
+74 SVEETLNERFDR
-85 AGASM
+85 AGATM
-90 IVLLEGGDLD
+90 IVLFEGGDLD
-100 TVLEDQRERLEAV
+100 GVMEEQRQKLEEIRDV
-113 NGVDGVLTPNENP
+113 KGIITPAENP
-126 DARAGDVAY
+126 EGRSGDVAY
-135 LLLEFNDYET
+135 FLLEFDDHES
-145 AEASIEDV
+145 AEASIEEV
-153 RNALITNTDTD
+153 RGALIQDSDTD

-174 DDLNEASKND
+174 EDLNEASKND

-194 VALVVLLLVFGT
+194 VALLVLLVVFGT
-206 PLAAFMPLFVGVI
+206 PLAALMPLFVGLI

-233 SMELSIFVLN
+233 NMELSIFVLN

-265 EELAQGKSREA
+265 EELAKEQSREE

-328 ALTLLPSALY
+328 ALTLLPSSLY
-338 IVGDAINKGRLI
+338 LVGDALNKGRLI
-350 KTNEVRS
+350 KSKEGRS
-357 EVRWQQLARFVMK
+357 EERWQKLARFVMK
-370 RPVVMTLVA
+370 RPIMMTIFA

-412 LERWDEVFGATAT
+412 LERWDELFGENST
-425 DAVLLFE
+425 DAVILFE
-432 TNDLTESM
+432 ANDLTDPM
-440 ILDEL
+440 ILEE
-445 VALTDELNEDP
+445 LTDLTAELEEES
-456 IVDNVTTFLTASGL
+456 IVDNVSTFLTAANL
-470 EPAEFQQLAE
+470 TPEEFRQLLQ
-480 VAPEQLEAFDRLLTL
+480 VAPDQLDQFNHLVTL
-495 DGNTDLALINV
+495 EGNTDLALLNV
-506 SFDVPPSDKEAQAFV
+506 SFDVPPSDKQAQAFV
-521 RDWLDKGFAVGGPAA
+521 RDWRDQGFEIGGPAA

-553 ITVIL
+553 VTVIL
-558 ATFVILMWAFRSIL
+558 ATLFILMWAFRSIL

-591 LVIIFE
+591 LVLIFE
-597 SGYVY
+597 SGYIY
-602 DAETISILTPVFIF
+602 DAETIGILTPVFIF

-653 KTSKIITSAAV
+653 KTSKIITSAAI

-719 GKKNLPKRNLH
+719 GKTNLPKRNMH

>member
-1 METLMKD
+1 
-8 RQNGKSLVRWRGE
+8 
-21 DKMERLGQH
+21 MERLGQA
-30 LVRWRYIVVAI
+30 LVRWRYAVVLI

-48 SVYFGLQLPGE
+48 SVYFGLQLPSE

-69 GRFEQ
+69 GRFAQ

-100 TVLEDQRERLEAV
+100 MVIEQQRDRLVEV
-113 NGVDGVLTPNENP
+113 DGVDGVITPAENP
-126 DARAGDVAY
+126 EARDGDVAY
-135 LLLEFNDYET
+135 LLLEFEDYDT
-145 AEASIEDV
+145 AETSIEDV
-153 RNALITNTDTD
+153 RSALIRDTDTD

-174 DDLNEASKND
+174 DDLNEASKNA

-194 VALVVLLLVFGT
+194 VALLVLLLVFGT
-206 PLAAFMPLFVGVI
+206 PLAAFMPLFVGLI
-219 TFIVA
+219 TFVVA
-224 AGALFFFAQ
+224 AGSLFFFAQ
-233 SMELSIFVLN
+233 TMELSIFVLN

-265 EELAQGKSREA
+265 EELAKGKSREA

-313 VALGALIAVAGAVLS
+313 IALGALIAVAGAVLS

-338 IVGDAINKGRLI
+338 IVGDTINKGRLV
-350 KTNEVRS
+350 KTNETRS
-357 EVRWQQLARFVMK
+357 EVRWQKLARFVMR
-370 RPVVMTLVA
+370 RPVTMTLVA

-402 LPTSYESRAA
+402 PPTSYESRAA
-412 LERWDEVFGATAT
+412 LERWDDVFGETST

-432 TNDLTESM
+432 TNDLTDSM

-445 VALTDELNEDP
+445 TALTDELSEDP

-480 VAPEQLEAFDRLLTL
+480 AAPEQLEAFERLVTL
-495 DGNTDLALINV
+495 EGNTDLALVNV
-506 SFDVPPSDKEAQAFV
+506 SFDVPPSDKDAQAFV
-521 RDWLDKGFAVGGPAA
+521 RDWRENGFDVGGPAA

-553 ITVIL
+553 VTVIL
-558 ATFVILMWAFRSIL
+558 ATMVILMWAFRSVL

-709 LFGDWNWWWF
+709 MFGDWNWWWF
-719 GKKNLPKRNLH
+719 GKKDLPKRNLH

>member
-1 METLMKD
+1 MEWLG
-8 RQNGKSLVRWRGE
+8 RQLVRFRFAVVIVWT
-21 DKMERLGQH
+21 
-30 LVRWRYIVVAI
+30 IVVA
-41 WTVLLAV
+41 A

-69 GRFEQ
+69 GQFAE
-74 VEDTLNDRFDR
+74 VEDELNDRFDR

-90 IVLLEGGDLD
+90 IVLFEGGDLE
-100 TVLEDQRERLEAV
+100 TVMADQQEALASV
-113 NGVDGVLTPNENP
+113 RGIDGIITPTENP
-126 DARAGDVAY
+126 DARSGESAY
-135 LLLEFNDYET
+135 FLLEFEDSET
-145 AEASIEDV
+145 AENAIADV
-153 RNALITNTDTD
+153 RDALIRDTDTT

-174 DDLNEASKND
+174 QDLNEASKND

-194 VALVVLLLVFGT
+194 VALLVLLLVFGT
-206 PLAAFMPLFVGVI
+206 PLAALMPLFVGVI

-233 SMELSIFVLN
+233 TTELSIFVLN

-265 EELAQGKSREA
+265 EELGRGQTREG

-313 VALGALIAVAGAVLS
+313 IALGALIAVAGAVLS
-328 ALTLLPSALY
+328 ALTLLPASLY
-338 IVGDAINKGRLI
+338 LVGDALNKGRLV
-350 KTNEVRS
+350 KTDETRA
-357 EVRWQQLARFVMK
+357 EARWQRLARFVMR

-379 LLLLLPS
+379 LLFKLPS

-412 LERWDEVFGATAT
+412 LESWDDTFGNTST
-425 DAVLLFE
+425 DAVLVFE
-432 TNDLTESM
+432 TTDLTDPM
-440 ILDEL
+440 ILEELTTLTETLQDE
-445 VALTDELNEDP
+445 A

-470 EPAEFQQLAE
+470 TPDTFRQLATA
-480 VAPEQLEAFDRLLTL
+480 APEQLEAFERLVRL
-495 DGNTDLALINV
+495 DGNTDIALVNV
-506 SFDVPPSDKEAQAFV
+506 SFDVPPSDKDAQAFV
-521 RDWLDKGFAVGGPAA
+521 REWRDQGFDVGGPAA
-536 FNEEIYEEI
+536 FNEEIYTEI
-545 YDSIPYAV
+545 YDSIPLAV

-558 ATFVILMWAFRSIL
+558 ATLVILMWAFRSIL

-709 LFGDWNWWWF
+709 LFGHWNWWWF
-719 GKKNLPKRNLH
+719 GKKDLPKRNMH

>member
-1 METLMKD
+1 
-8 RQNGKSLVRWRGE
+8 
-21 DKMERLGQH
+21 MERLGQA
-30 LVRWRYIVVAI
+30 LVRWRYAVVLI

-48 SVYFGLQLPGE
+48 SVYFGLQLPSE

-69 GRFEQ
+69 GRFAQ

-100 TVLEDQRERLEAV
+100 TVIEQQRDRLIDV
-113 NGVDGVLTPNENP
+113 DGVDGVITPAENP
-126 DARAGDVAY
+126 DARSGDAAY
-135 LLLEFNDYET
+135 LLLEFEDYDT
-145 AEASIEDV
+145 AETSIDGV
-153 RNALITNTDTD
+153 RNALIRDTDTD

-194 VALVVLLLVFGT
+194 VALLVLLLVFGT
-206 PLAAFMPLFVGVI
+206 PLAAVMPLFVGLI

-224 AGALFFFAQ
+224 AGSLFFFAQ
-233 SMELSIFVLN
+233 TMELSIFVLN

-265 EELAQGKSREA
+265 EELARGSIREA

-313 VALGALIAVAGAVLS
+313 IALGALIAVAGAVLS

-350 KTNEVRS
+350 KTNETRS
-357 EVRWQQLARFVMK
+357 EVRWQKLARFVMR
-370 RPVVMTLVA
+370 RPVTMTLVA

-412 LERWDEVFGATAT
+412 LERWDDVFGETST

-432 TNDLTESM
+432 TNDLTDSM

-445 VALTDELNEDP
+445 TALTDELSEDP

-480 VAPEQLEAFDRLLTL
+480 AAPEQLEAFERLVTL
-495 DGNTDLALINV
+495 EGNTDLALVNV
-506 SFDVPPSDKEAQAFV
+506 SFNVPPSDKDAQAFV
-521 RDWLDKGFAVGGPAA
+521 RDWRESGFDVGGPAA

-553 ITVIL
+553 VTVIL
-558 ATFVILMWAFRSIL
+558 ATMVILMWAFRSVL

-709 LFGDWNWWWF
+709 LLGDWNWWWF
-719 GKKNLPKRNLH
+719 GKKDLPKRNLH

>member
-1 METLMKD
+1 MERL
-8 RQNGKSLVRWRGE
+8 GKNLVRWRF
-21 DKMERLGQH
+21 
-30 LVRWRYIVVAI
+30 WVVAV
-41 WTVLLAV
+41 WTILLAV
-48 SVYFGLQLPGE
+48 SIYFGLQLPGE

-69 GRFEQ
+69 GRFAQ
-74 VEDTLNDRFDR
+74 VEETLNDRFDR

-90 IVLLEGGDLD
+90 IVLLEGGDLE
-100 TVLEDQRERLEAV
+100 TVMVEQKAQLESVD
-113 NGVDGVLTPNENP
+113 GVDGVITPEENP
-126 DARAGDVAY
+126 DARADDVAY
-135 LLLEFNDYET
+135 FLLEFEDQET
-145 AEASIEDV
+145 AEAAIADV
-153 RNALITNTDTD
+153 RSALIRDTDTD

-174 DDLNEASKND
+174 QDLNEASKND

-194 VALVVLLLVFGT
+194 VALLVLLLVFGT
-206 PLAAFMPLFVGVI
+206 PLAAFMPLFVGLI

-224 AGALFFFAQ
+224 AGTLFFFTQ
-233 SMELSIFVLN
+233 TMELSIFVLN

-265 EELAQGKSREA
+265 EELAKGQSREA

-313 VALGALIAVAGAVLS
+313 IALGALIAVAGAVLS

-338 IVGDAINKGRLI
+338 IVGDAINKGRLV
-350 KTNEVRS
+350 KTNETRA
-357 EVRWQQLARFVMK
+357 EVRWQKLARFVMK
-370 RPVVMTLVA
+370 RPVTMTLVA

-402 LPTSYESRAA
+402 LPTSYESRAS
-412 LERWDEVFGATAT
+412 LERWDDVFGETST

-432 TNDLTESM
+432 ANDLTDAM

-445 VALTDELNEDP
+445 TELTNEVSEDP
-456 IVDNVTTFLTASGL
+456 IVDNVTTFLTASNL
-470 EPAEFQQLAE
+470 TAEEFQQLVQA
-480 VAPEQLEAFDRLLTL
+480 APEQLEAFNRLVTL
-495 DGNTDLALINV
+495 DGNTDLALVNV
-506 SFDVPPSDKEAQAFV
+506 SFDVPPSDKTAQAFV
-521 RDWLDKGFAVGGPAA
+521 RDWRDQGFDVGGPAA

-553 ITVIL
+553 VTVIL
-558 ATFVILMWAFRSIL
+558 ATLVILMWAFRSIL

-690 AIFIDATIIRILLV
+690 AIFIDATIIRMLLV

-709 LFGDWNWWWF
+709 MFGDWNWWWF

>member
-1 METLMKD
+1 
-8 RQNGKSLVRWRGE
+8 
-21 DKMERLGQH
+21 MERLGQA
-30 LVRWRYIVVAI
+30 LVRWRYAVVLI

-48 SVYFGLQLPGE
+48 SVYFGLQLPSE

-69 GRFEQ
+69 GRFAQ

-100 TVLEDQRERLEAV
+100 TIIEQQRDRLIDV
-113 NGVDGVLTPNENP
+113 DGVDGVITPAENP
-126 DARAGDVAY
+126 DARSGDAAY
-135 LLLEFNDYET
+135 LLLEFEDYDT
-145 AEASIEDV
+145 AEASIDDV
-153 RNALITNTDTD
+153 RNALIRDTDTD

-194 VALVVLLLVFGT
+194 VALLVLLLVFGT
-206 PLAAFMPLFVGVI
+206 PLAAVMPLFVGLI

-224 AGALFFFAQ
+224 AGSLFFFAQ
-233 SMELSIFVLN
+233 TMELSIFVLN

-265 EELAQGKSREA
+265 EELAHGKSREA

-313 VALGALIAVAGAVLS
+313 IALGALIAVAGAVLS

-350 KTNEVRS
+350 KTNETRS
-357 EVRWQQLARFVMK
+357 EVRWQKLARFVMR
-370 RPVVMTLVA
+370 RPVTMTLVA

-412 LERWDEVFGATAT
+412 LERWDDVFGETST

-432 TNDLTESM
+432 TNDLTDSM

-445 VALTDELNEDP
+445 TALTDELSEDP

-480 VAPEQLEAFDRLLTL
+480 AAPEQLEAFERLVTL
-495 DGNTDLALINV
+495 EGNTDLALVNV
-506 SFDVPPSDKEAQAFV
+506 SFNVPPSDKDAQAFV
-521 RDWLDKGFAVGGPAA
+521 RDWRESGFDVGGPAA

-553 ITVIL
+553 VTVIL
-558 ATFVILMWAFRSIL
+558 ATMVILMWAFRSVL

-709 LFGDWNWWWF
+709 LLGDWNWWWF
-719 GKKNLPKRNLH
+719 GKKDLPKRNLH

>member
-1 METLMKD
+1 
-8 RQNGKSLVRWRGE
+8 
-21 DKMERLGQH
+21 MERLGQA
-30 LVRWRYIVVAI
+30 LVRWRYAVVLI

-69 GRFEQ
+69 GRFAQ

-100 TVLEDQRERLEAV
+100 MVIEQQRDRLVEV
-113 NGVDGVLTPNENP
+113 DGVDGVITPAENP
-126 DARAGDVAY
+126 EARDGDVAY
-135 LLLEFNDYET
+135 LLLEFEDYDT

-153 RNALITNTDTD
+153 RSALIRDTDTD

-194 VALVVLLLVFGT
+194 VALLVLLLVFGT
-206 PLAAFMPLFVGVI
+206 PLAAFMPLFVGLI

-224 AGALFFFAQ
+224 AGSLFFFAQ
-233 SMELSIFVLN
+233 TMELSIFVLN

-265 EELAQGKSREA
+265 EELAKGKSREA

-313 VALGALIAVAGAVLS
+313 IALGALIAVAGAVLS

-338 IVGDAINKGRLI
+338 IVGDTINKGRLV
-350 KTNEVRS
+350 KTNETRS
-357 EVRWQQLARFVMK
+357 EVRWQKLARFVMR
-370 RPVVMTLVA
+370 RPVTMTLVA

-412 LERWDEVFGATAT
+412 LERWDDVFGETST

-432 TNDLTESM
+432 TNDLTDSM

-445 VALTDELNEDP
+445 TGLTDELSEDP

-480 VAPEQLEAFDRLLTL
+480 AAPEQLEAFERLVTL
-495 DGNTDLALINV
+495 EGNTDLALVNV
-506 SFDVPPSDKEAQAFV
+506 SFDVPPSDKDAQAFV
-521 RDWLDKGFAVGGPAA
+521 RDWRENGFDVGGPAA

-553 ITVIL
+553 VTVIL
-558 ATFVILMWAFRSIL
+558 ATMFILMWAFRSVL

-709 LFGDWNWWWF
+709 MFGDWNWWWF
-719 GKKNLPKRNLH
+719 GKKDLPKRNLH

>member
-1 METLMKD
+1 
-8 RQNGKSLVRWRGE
+8 
-21 DKMERLGQH
+21 MERLGQA
-30 LVRWRYIVVAI
+30 LVRWRYAVVLI

-48 SVYFGLQLPGE
+48 SVYFGLQLPSE

-69 GRFEQ
+69 GRFAQ

-100 TVLEDQRERLEAV
+100 TVIEQQRDRLIDV
-113 NGVDGVLTPNENP
+113 DGVDGVITPAENP
-126 DARAGDVAY
+126 DARSGDAAY
-135 LLLEFNDYET
+135 LLLEFEDYDT
-145 AEASIEDV
+145 AEASIDDV
-153 RNALITNTDTD
+153 RNALIRDTDTD

-194 VALVVLLLVFGT
+194 VALLVLLLVFGT
-206 PLAAFMPLFVGVI
+206 PLAAVMPLFVGLI

-224 AGALFFFAQ
+224 AGSLFFFAQ
-233 SMELSIFVLN
+233 TMELSIFVLN

-265 EELAQGKSREA
+265 EELAHGKPREA

-313 VALGALIAVAGAVLS
+313 IALGALIAVAGAVLS

-350 KTNEVRS
+350 KTNETRS
-357 EVRWQQLARFVMK
+357 EVRWQKLARFVMR
-370 RPVVMTLVA
+370 RPVTMTLVA

-412 LERWDEVFGATAT
+412 LERWDDVFGETST

-432 TNDLTESM
+432 TNDLTDSM

-445 VALTDELNEDP
+445 TALTDELSEDP

-480 VAPEQLEAFDRLLTL
+480 AAPEQLEAFERLVTL
-495 DGNTDLALINV
+495 EGNTDLALVNV
-506 SFDVPPSDKEAQAFV
+506 SFNVPPSDKDAQAFV
-521 RDWLDKGFAVGGPAA
+521 RDWRESGFDVGGPAA

-553 ITVIL
+553 VTVIL
-558 ATFVILMWAFRSIL
+558 ATMVILMWAFRSVL

-709 LFGDWNWWWF
+709 LLGDWNWWWF
-719 GKKNLPKRNLH
+719 GKKDLPKRNLH

>member
-1 METLMKD
+1 
-8 RQNGKSLVRWRGE
+8 
-21 DKMERLGQH
+21 MERLGH
-30 LVRWRYIVVAI
+30 ALVRWRYIVVAI
-41 WTVLLAV
+41 WTLLLAV

-69 GRFEQ
+69 GRFAQ
-74 VEDTLNDRFDR
+74 VEDKLNDRFDR

-100 TVLEDQRERLEAV
+100 AVLEEQRDRLESLP
-113 NGVDGVLTPNENP
+113 GVDGVITPEENP
-126 DARAGDVAY
+126 DARVGDVAY
-135 LLLEFNDYET
+135 LLLEFNDYDT

-153 RNALITNTDTD
+153 RNALIQDSDTE

-194 VALVVLLLVFGT
+194 VALIVLLLVFGT
-206 PLAAFMPLFVGVI
+206 PLAAFMPLFVGLI

-224 AGALFFFAQ
+224 AGSLFFFAQ
-233 SMELSIFVLN
+233 TMELSIFVLN

-265 EELAQGKSREA
+265 EELAKGKSREA

-313 VALGALIAVAGAVLS
+313 IALGALIAVAGAVLS

-338 IVGDAINKGRLI
+338 IVGDAINKGRLV
-350 KTNEVRS
+350 KTNELRS

-412 LERWDEVFGATAT
+412 LERWDDVFGETST

-432 TNDLTESM
+432 TNDLTDSM
-440 ILDEL
+440 ILEEL
-445 VALTDELNEDP
+445 TALTDELNEDP

-470 EPAEFQQLAE
+470 TPEAFQQLAE
-480 VAPEQLEAFDRLLTL
+480 AAPEQLEAFDRLVTL
-495 DGNTDLALINV
+495 DGNTDLALVNV
-506 SFDVPPSDKEAQAFV
+506 SFNVPPSDKEAQAFV
-521 RDWLDKGFAVGGPAA
+521 RDWREQGFDVGGPAA

-653 KTSKIITSAAV
+653 KTSKIITSAAI

>member
-1 METLMKD
+1 
-8 RQNGKSLVRWRGE
+8 
-21 DKMERLGQH
+21 MERLGQA
-30 LVRWRYIVVAI
+30 LVRWRYAVVLI

-69 GRFEQ
+69 GRFAQ
-74 VEDTLNDRFDR
+74 VEDKLNDRFDR

-90 IVLLEGGDLD
+90 IVLLEGGDLE
-100 TVLEDQRERLEAV
+100 TVIEQQRDRLVEV
-113 NGVDGVLTPNENP
+113 DGVDGVITPAKNP
-126 DARAGDVAY
+126 EARDGDVAY
-135 LLLEFNDYET
+135 LLLEFEDYDT

-153 RNALITNTDTD
+153 RSALVRDTDTD

-194 VALVVLLLVFGT
+194 VALLVLLLVFGT
-206 PLAAFMPLFVGVI
+206 PLAAFMPLFVGLI

-224 AGALFFFAQ
+224 AGSLFFFAQ
-233 SMELSIFVLN
+233 TMELSIFVLN

-265 EELAQGKSREA
+265 EELAKGKSREA

-313 VALGALIAVAGAVLS
+313 IALGALIAVAGAVLS

-350 KTNEVRS
+350 KTNETRS
-357 EVRWQQLARFVMK
+357 EVRWQKLARFVMR
-370 RPVVMTLVA
+370 RPVTMTLVA

-412 LERWDEVFGATAT
+412 LERWDDVFGETST

-432 TNDLTESM
+432 TNDLTDSM

-445 VALTDELNEDP
+445 TALTDELSEDP

-480 VAPEQLEAFDRLLTL
+480 AAPEQLEAFDRLITL
-495 DGNTDLALINV
+495 EGNTDLALVNV
-506 SFDVPPSDKEAQAFV
+506 SFNVPPSDKDAQAFV
-521 RDWLDKGFAVGGPAA
+521 RDWRDKGFDVGGPAA

-553 ITVIL
+553 VTVIL
-558 ATFVILMWAFRSIL
+558 ATMVILMWAFRSVL

-709 LFGDWNWWWF
+709 MFGDWNWWWF
-719 GKKNLPKRNLH
+719 GKKDLPKRNLH

>member
-1 METLMKD
+1 
-8 RQNGKSLVRWRGE
+8 
-21 DKMERLGQH
+21 MERLGH
-30 LVRWRYIVVAI
+30 TLVRWRYIVVAI

-69 GRFEQ
+69 GRFAQ
-74 VEDTLNDRFDR
+74 VEDKLNDRFDR

-100 TVLEDQRERLEAV
+100 AALEERREQLEAV
-113 NGVDGVLTPNENP
+113 NGVDGIITPDENP
-126 DARAGDVAY
+126 DARSGDVAY

-153 RNALITNTDTD
+153 RNALIQNSDTEI
-164 VRLTGEPVFA
+164 RLTGEPVFA

-224 AGALFFFAQ
+224 AGSLFFFAQ
-233 SMELSIFVLN
+233 TMELSIFVLN

-265 EELAQGKSREA
+265 EELAKGKSREA

-313 VALGALIAVAGAVLS
+313 IALGALIAVAGAVLS

-412 LERWDEVFGATAT
+412 LERWDDVFGATAT

-432 TNDLTESM
+432 TNDLTDSM

-445 VALTDELNEDP
+445 TALTDELNEDP

-470 EPAEFQQLAE
+470 EPEAFQQLAE
-480 VAPEQLEAFDRLLTL
+480 VAPEQLEAFDRLVTL
-495 DGNTDLALINV
+495 DGDTNLALVNV

-521 RDWLDKGFAVGGPAA
+521 RDWREKGFEVGGPAA

-653 KTSKIITSAAV
+653 KTSKIITSAAI

>member
-1 METLMKD
+1 
-8 RQNGKSLVRWRGE
+8 
-21 DKMERLGQH
+21 MERLGQA
-30 LVRWRYIVVAI
+30 LVRWRYAVVLI

-48 SVYFGLQLPGE
+48 SVYFGLQLPSE

-69 GRFEQ
+69 GRFAQ

-85 AGASM
+85 ASASM

-100 TVLEDQRERLEAV
+100 MVIEQQRDRLVEV
-113 NGVDGVLTPNENP
+113 DGVDGVITPAENP
-126 DARAGDVAY
+126 EARDGDVAY
-135 LLLEFNDYET
+135 LLLEFEDYDT
-145 AEASIEDV
+145 AETSIEDV
-153 RNALITNTDTD
+153 RSALIRDTDTD

-194 VALVVLLLVFGT
+194 VALLVLLLVFGT
-206 PLAAFMPLFVGVI
+206 PLAAFMPLFVGLI

-224 AGALFFFAQ
+224 AGSLFFFAQ
-233 SMELSIFVLN
+233 TMELSIFVLN

-265 EELAQGKSREA
+265 EELAKGKSREA

-313 VALGALIAVAGAVLS
+313 IALGALIAVAGAVLS

-338 IVGDAINKGRLI
+338 IVGDTINKGRLV
-350 KTNEVRS
+350 KTNETRS
-357 EVRWQQLARFVMK
+357 EVRWQKLARFVMR
-370 RPVVMTLVA
+370 RPVTMTLVA

-412 LERWDEVFGATAT
+412 LERWDDVFGETST

-432 TNDLTESM
+432 TNDLTDSM

-445 VALTDELNEDP
+445 TALTDELSEDP

-480 VAPEQLEAFDRLLTL
+480 AAPEQLEAFERLVTL
-495 DGNTDLALINV
+495 EGNTDLALVNV
-506 SFDVPPSDKEAQAFV
+506 SFDVPPSDKDAQAFV
-521 RDWLDKGFAVGGPAA
+521 RDWRENGFDVGGPAA

-553 ITVIL
+553 VTVIL
-558 ATFVILMWAFRSIL
+558 ATMVILMWAFRSVL

-709 LFGDWNWWWF
+709 MFGDWNWWWF
-719 GKKNLPKRNLH
+719 GKKDLPKRNLH

>member
-1 METLMKD
+1 
-8 RQNGKSLVRWRGE
+8 
-21 DKMERLGQH
+21 MERLGQA
-30 LVRWRYIVVAI
+30 LVRWRYAVVLI

-69 GRFEQ
+69 GRFAQ

-90 IVLLEGGDLD
+90 IVLLEGGDLE
-100 TVLEDQRERLEAV
+100 TVIEQQRDRLAEV
-113 NGVDGVLTPNENP
+113 DGVDGVITPTENP
-126 DARAGDVAY
+126 DARSGDAAY
-135 LLLEFNDYET
+135 LLLEFEDYDA
-145 AEASIEDV
+145 AEASIADV
-153 RNALITNTDTD
+153 RDALIRDTDTD

-194 VALVVLLLVFGT
+194 VALLVLLLVFGT
-206 PLAAFMPLFVGVI
+206 PLAAVMPLFVGLI

-224 AGALFFFAQ
+224 AGSLFFFAQ
-233 SMELSIFVLN
+233 TMELSIFVLN

-265 EELAQGKSREA
+265 EELAHGNSREA

-313 VALGALIAVAGAVLS
+313 VALGALMAVAGAVLS

-350 KTNEVRS
+350 KTNETRA
-357 EVRWQQLARFVMK
+357 EVRWQKLARFVMR
-370 RPVVMTLVA
+370 RPVVMTIVA

-386 LWFVRDLELN
+386 LWFVRGLELN
-396 IPDADA
+396 IPGADA

-412 LERWDEVFGATAT
+412 LERWDDVFGETST

-432 TNDLTESM
+432 ANDLTDSM

-445 VALTDELNEDP
+445 TALTDELSEDP

-480 VAPEQLEAFDRLLTL
+480 AAPEQLEAFERLVTL
-495 DGNTDLALINV
+495 EGNTDLALVNV
-506 SFDVPPSDKEAQAFV
+506 SFNVAPSDKDAQAFV
-521 RDWLDKGFAVGGPAA
+521 RDW
-536 FNEEIYEEI
+536 
-545 YDSIPYAV
+545 
-553 ITVIL
+553 
-558 ATFVILMWAFRSIL
+558 R
-572 IPIKAIIMNVLGL
+572 
-585 GATFGL
+585 
-591 LVIIFE
+591 E
-597 SGYVY
+597 SGFDVG
-602 DAETISILTPVFIF
+602 DRPRSTKK
-616 SLVFGLSMDYEV
+616 SMKR
-628 FLVSRIEE
+628 FMTVSRM
-636 YYRETGDNDYAT
+636 R
-648 EMGLA
+648 
-653 KTSKIITSAAV
+653 S
-664 IMIVVT
+664 
-670 GAFAFTGVSPIKQL
+670 
-684 GVGIAL
+684 
-690 AIFIDATIIRILLV
+690 
-704 PSLMK
+704 
-709 LFGDWNWWWF
+709 
-719 GKKNLPKRNLH
+719 

>member
-1 METLMKD
+1 
-8 RQNGKSLVRWRGE
+8 
-21 DKMERLGQH
+21 MERLGQA
-30 LVRWRYIVVAI
+30 LVRWRYAVVLI
-41 WTVLLAV
+41 WTVLLTV
-48 SVYFGLQLPGE
+48 SVYFGLQLPSE

-69 GRFEQ
+69 GRFAQ
-74 VEDTLNDRFDR
+74 VEDKLNDRFDR

-100 TVLEDQRERLEAV
+100 TVIEQQRDRLAE
-113 NGVDGVLTPNENP
+113 VDGIDGVITPAENP
-126 DARAGDVAY
+126 EARDGDVAY
-135 LLLEFNDYET
+135 LLLEFEDYDT

-153 RNALITNTDTD
+153 RSALIRDTDTD

-194 VALVVLLLVFGT
+194 VALLVLLLVFGT
-206 PLAAFMPLFVGVI
+206 PLAAFMPLFVGLI

-224 AGALFFFAQ
+224 AGSLFFFAQ
-233 SMELSIFVLN
+233 TMELSIFVLN

-265 EELAQGKSREA
+265 EELAHGKSREA

-313 VALGALIAVAGAVLS
+313 IALGALIAVAGAVLS

-350 KTNEVRS
+350 KTNETRS
-357 EVRWQQLARFVMK
+357 EVRWQKLARFVMR
-370 RPVVMTLVA
+370 RPVTMTLVA

-412 LERWDEVFGATAT
+412 LERWDDVFGETST

-432 TNDLTESM
+432 TNDLTDSM

-445 VALTDELNEDP
+445 TALTDELSEDP

-480 VAPEQLEAFDRLLTL
+480 AAPEQLEAFERLVTL
-495 DGNTDLALINV
+495 EGNTDLALVNV
-506 SFDVPPSDKEAQAFV
+506 SFNVPPSDKDAQAFV
-521 RDWLDKGFAVGGPAA
+521 RDWRESGFDVGGPAA

-553 ITVIL
+553 VTVIL
-558 ATFVILMWAFRSIL
+558 ATMVILMWAFRSVL

-636 YYRETGDNDYAT
+636 YYRETRDNDYAT

-709 LFGDWNWWWF
+709 LLGDWNWWWF
-719 GKKNLPKRNLH
+719 GKKDLPKRKLH

>member
-1 METLMKD
+1 
-8 RQNGKSLVRWRGE
+8 
-21 DKMERLGQH
+21 MERLGQA
-30 LVRWRYIVVAI
+30 LVRWRYAVVLI

-48 SVYFGLQLPGE
+48 SVYFGLQLPSE

-69 GRFEQ
+69 GRFAQ

-100 TVLEDQRERLEAV
+100 TVIEQQRDRLIDV
-113 NGVDGVLTPNENP
+113 DGVDGVITPAENP
-126 DARAGDVAY
+126 DARSGDAAY
-135 LLLEFNDYET
+135 LLLEFEDYDT
-145 AEASIEDV
+145 AEASIDDV
-153 RNALITNTDTD
+153 RNALIRDTDTD

-194 VALVVLLLVFGT
+194 VALLVLLLVFGT
-206 PLAAFMPLFVGVI
+206 PLAAVMPLFVGLI

-224 AGALFFFAQ
+224 AGSLFFFAQ
-233 SMELSIFVLN
+233 TMELSIFVLN

-265 EELAQGKSREA
+265 EELAHGKSREA

-313 VALGALIAVAGAVLS
+313 IALGALIAVAGAVLS

-350 KTNEVRS
+350 KTNETRS
-357 EVRWQQLARFVMK
+357 EVRWQKLARFVMR
-370 RPVVMTLVA
+370 RPVTMTLVA

-412 LERWDEVFGATAT
+412 LERWDDVFGETST

-432 TNDLTESM
+432 TNDLTDSM

-445 VALTDELNEDP
+445 TALTDELSEDP

-480 VAPEQLEAFDRLLTL
+480 VAPEQLEAFERLVTL
-495 DGNTDLALINV
+495 EGNTDLALVNV
-506 SFDVPPSDKEAQAFV
+506 SFNVPPSDKDAQAFV
-521 RDWLDKGFAVGGPAA
+521 RDWRESGFDVGGPAA

-553 ITVIL
+553 VTVIL
-558 ATFVILMWAFRSIL
+558 ATMVILMWAFRSVL

-709 LFGDWNWWWF
+709 LLGDWNWWWF
-719 GKKNLPKRNLH
+719 GKKDLPKRNLH

>member
-1 METLMKD
+1 MERL
-8 RQNGKSLVRWRGE
+8 GKNLVRWRF
-21 DKMERLGQH
+21 
-30 LVRWRYIVVAI
+30 WVVAV

-48 SVYFGLQLPGE
+48 SIYFGLQLPGE
-59 LRGNGFAIQD
+59 LRGNGFAVQD
-69 GRFEQ
+69 GRFAQ
-74 VEDTLNDRFDR
+74 VENTLNDRFNR

-90 IVLLEGGDLD
+90 IVLLEGGDLE
-100 TVLEDQRERLEAV
+100 TVMTEQKTRLESV
-113 NGVDGVLTPNENP
+113 TGVDGVITPEENP
-126 DARAGDVAY
+126 DARSGDAAY
-135 LLLEFNDYET
+135 FVLEFEDQQA
-145 AEASIEDV
+145 AEAAIADV
-153 RNALITNTDTD
+153 RSELIRDTDTE

-174 DDLNEASKND
+174 QDLNEASKND

-206 PLAAFMPLFVGVI
+206 PLAAFMPLFVGLI

-224 AGALFFFAQ
+224 AGSLFFFAQ
-233 SMELSIFVLN
+233 TMELSIFVLN

-265 EELAQGKSREA
+265 EELAKGLSREA

-313 VALGALIAVAGAVLS
+313 IALGALIAVAGAVLS

-350 KTNEVRS
+350 KTNETRS
-357 EVRWQQLARFVMK
+357 EVRWQKLARFVMK
-370 RPVVMTLVA
+370 RPVAMTLVA

-396 IPDADA
+396 IPNADA

-412 LERWDEVFGATAT
+412 LERWDDVFGETST

-432 TNDLTESM
+432 TNDLTDSM

-445 VALTDELNEDP
+445 TALTAELTEDP
-456 IVDNVTTFLTASGL
+456 IVDNVTTFLTASNL
-470 EPAEFQQLAE
+470 TAEEFRQL
-480 VAPEQLEAFDRLLTL
+480 VQLAPEQLEAFNRLVTL
-495 DGNTDLALINV
+495 EGNTDLALVNV
-506 SFDVPPSDKEAQAFV
+506 SFDVPPSDKAAQAFV
-521 RDWLDKGFAVGGPAA
+521 RDWRENGFDVGGPAA

-553 ITVIL
+553 VTVIL
-558 ATFVILMWAFRSIL
+558 ATMVILMWAFRSIL

-690 AIFIDATIIRILLV
+690 AIFIDATIIRMLLV

-719 GKKNLPKRNLH
+719 GKKDLPKRNLH

>member
-1 METLMKD
+1 
-8 RQNGKSLVRWRGE
+8 
-21 DKMERLGQH
+21 MERLGQA
-30 LVRWRYIVVAI
+30 LVRWRYAVVLI

-48 SVYFGLQLPGE
+48 SVYFGLQLPSE

-69 GRFEQ
+69 GRFAQ

-100 TVLEDQRERLEAV
+100 TVIEQQRDRLVEV
-113 NGVDGVLTPNENP
+113 DGVDGVITPAENP
-126 DARAGDVAY
+126 EARDGDVAY
-135 LLLEFNDYET
+135 LLLEFEDYDT
-145 AEASIEDV
+145 AETSIEDV
-153 RNALITNTDTD
+153 RSALIRDTDTD

-194 VALVVLLLVFGT
+194 VALLVLLLVFGT
-206 PLAAFMPLFVGVI
+206 PLAAFMPLFVGLI

-224 AGALFFFAQ
+224 AGSLFFFAQ
-233 SMELSIFVLN
+233 TMELSIFVLN

-265 EELAQGKSREA
+265 EELAKGKSREA

-313 VALGALIAVAGAVLS
+313 IALGALIAVAGAVLS

-338 IVGDAINKGRLI
+338 IVGDTINKGRLV
-350 KTNEVRS
+350 KTNETRS
-357 EVRWQQLARFVMK
+357 EVRWQKLARFVMR
-370 RPVVMTLVA
+370 RPVTMTLVA

-412 LERWDEVFGATAT
+412 LERWDNVFGETST

-432 TNDLTESM
+432 TNDLTDSM

-445 VALTDELNEDP
+445 TALTDELSEDP

-480 VAPEQLEAFDRLLTL
+480 AAPEQLEAFERLVTL
-495 DGNTDLALINV
+495 EGNTDLALVNV
-506 SFDVPPSDKEAQAFV
+506 SFDVPPSDKDAQAFV
-521 RDWLDKGFAVGGPAA
+521 RDWRENGFDVGGPAA

-553 ITVIL
+553 VTVIL
-558 ATFVILMWAFRSIL
+558 ATMFILMWAFRSVL

-709 LFGDWNWWWF
+709 MFGDWNWWWF
-719 GKKNLPKRNLH
+719 GKKDLPKRNLH

>member
-1 METLMKD
+1 
-8 RQNGKSLVRWRGE
+8 
-21 DKMERLGQH
+21 MERLGQA
-30 LVRWRYIVVAI
+30 LVRWRYAVVLI

-48 SVYFGLQLPGE
+48 SVYFGLQLPSE

-69 GRFEQ
+69 GRFAQ

-100 TVLEDQRERLEAV
+100 TVIEQQRDRLAE
-113 NGVDGVLTPNENP
+113 VDGIDGVITPAENP
-126 DARAGDVAY
+126 DARSGDAAY
-135 LLLEFNDYET
+135 LLLEFEDYDT
-145 AEASIEDV
+145 AEASIDDV
-153 RNALITNTDTD
+153 RNALIRDTDTD

-194 VALVVLLLVFGT
+194 VALLVLLLVFGT
-206 PLAAFMPLFVGVI
+206 PLAAFMPLFVGLI

-224 AGALFFFAQ
+224 AGSLFFFAQ
-233 SMELSIFVLN
+233 TMELSIFVLN

-265 EELAQGKSREA
+265 EELAKGKSREA
-276 AIVRTVATAGR
+276 SIVRTVATAGR

-313 VALGALIAVAGAVLS
+313 IALGALIAVAGAVLS

-350 KTNEVRS
+350 KTNETRS
-357 EVRWQQLARFVMK
+357 EVRWQKLARFVMR
-370 RPVVMTLVA
+370 RPVTMTLVA

-412 LERWDEVFGATAT
+412 LERWDDVFGETST

-432 TNDLTESM
+432 TNDLTDSM

-445 VALTDELNEDP
+445 TALTDELSEDP

-480 VAPEQLEAFDRLLTL
+480 AAPEQLEAFERLVTL
-495 DGNTDLALINV
+495 EGNTDLALVNV
-506 SFDVPPSDKEAQAFV
+506 SFNVPPSDKDAQAFV
-521 RDWLDKGFAVGGPAA
+521 RDWRENGFDVGGPAA

-553 ITVIL
+553 VTVIL
-558 ATFVILMWAFRSIL
+558 ATMVILMWAFRSVL

-709 LFGDWNWWWF
+709 MFGDWNWWWF
-719 GKKNLPKRNLH
+719 GKKDLPKRNLH